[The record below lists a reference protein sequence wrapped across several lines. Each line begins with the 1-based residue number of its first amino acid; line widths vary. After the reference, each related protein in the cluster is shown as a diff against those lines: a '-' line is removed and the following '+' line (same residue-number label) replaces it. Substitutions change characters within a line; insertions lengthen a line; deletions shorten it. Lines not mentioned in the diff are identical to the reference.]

1 MTWNGQT
8 NFSVALQEGEY
19 QLFSLSAAVIS
30 LDITLK
36 YILHCLHSIDS
47 IVHMDKIKNGLL
59 MNINF
64 YIQYHHLL
72 MESRGGQYHIHTVYY
87 TFRTSVE
94 D

>member
-19 QLFSLSAAVIS
+19 QLLPLSSAVIS

-47 IVHMDKIKNGLL
+47 TIHMEKIRSGLL
-59 MNINF
+59 MIISF
-64 YIQYHHLL
+64 YI
-72 MESRGGQYHIHTVYY
+72 
-87 TFRTSVE
+87 
-94 D
+94 